1 MAAQIF
7 ALTLILILMFFIIR
21 GWNTVYLHSVLRK
34 RDRQKRPKKQSFWEW
49 FFYLRYL
56 DVLPKARL
64 FVYYAHMAL
73 YPITI
78 VLVCVFHAMN
88 FSDKQIGY
96 VIWGYMAFSAIP
108 ILPTYYQSR
117 FGSRDKKR

>member
-1 MAAQIF
+1 M
-7 ALTLILILMFFIIR
+7 ILILMFFIIR
-21 GWNTVYLHSVLRK
+21 GWNAVYLHSVLRK
-34 RDRQKRPKKQSFWEW
+34 RDRQKRPKKQSFKEW

-56 DVLPKARL
+56 DVLPKSRL

-73 YPITI
+73 YPVAILLVW
-78 VLVCVFHAMN
+78 VLRSMEFT
-88 FSDKQIGY
+88 DKQIGY

-108 ILPTYYQSR
+108 ILPTYYRSR

>member
-21 GWNTVYLHSVLRK
+21 GWNAVYLHSVLRK
-34 RDRQKRPKKQSFWEW
+34 RDRQKRPKKQSFKEW
-49 FFYLRYL
+49 FFYLRYP
-56 DVLPKARL
+56 DVLPKTRL

-73 YPITI
+73 YPVAILLVW
-78 VLVCVFHAMN
+78 VLRSMEFT
-88 FSDKQIGY
+88 DKQIGY

-108 ILPTYYQSR
+108 ILPAYYRSR

>member
-21 GWNTVYLHSVLRK
+21 GWNAVYLHSVLRK
-34 RDRQKRPKKQSFWEW
+34 RDRQKRPKKQSFKEW
-49 FFYLRYL
+49 FFYLRYP

-73 YPITI
+73 YPVAILLVW
-78 VLVCVFHAMN
+78 VLRSMEFT
-88 FSDKQIGY
+88 DKQIGY

-108 ILPTYYQSR
+108 ILPTYYRSR
-117 FGSRDKKR
+117 FGSQDKKR

>member
-21 GWNTVYLHSVLRK
+21 GWNSVYLHSILRK
-34 RDRQKRPKKQSFWEW
+34 RDRQKRPKKQSFKEW

-73 YPITI
+73 YPVAILLVW
-78 VLVCVFHAMN
+78 VLRSMEFT
-88 FSDKQIGY
+88 DKQIGY

-117 FGSRDKKR
+117 FKRK